1 MRRGWVGWIPAAIW
15 AAVLFFVSHQPSL
28 DVDLSGGLDKVAH
41 FGAYLVLGFLLAAG
55 RGVPVRI
62 GRTILYGSFY
72 GFLDEVHQSFVPGRS
87 SDIWDLAADSLGVT
101 VGVLLF
107 VGIRSY
113 FTKSGKDIA
122 APRAETTSI

>member
-15 AAVLFFVSHQPSL
+15 AAVLFFVSDQPTL

-41 FGAYLVLGFLLAAG
+41 FGAYLILGFLLAAG
-55 RGVPVRI
+55 RGAPVRI
-62 GRTILYGSFY
+62 GRTILYGSTY
-72 GFLDEVHQSFVPGRS
+72 GVLDELHQSFVPGRS
-87 SDIWDLAADSLGVT
+87 SEFGDLVADSLGVT

-107 VGIRSY
+107 VGIHRY
-113 FTKSGKDIA
+113 FMKSRKDIA

>member
-55 RGVPVRI
+55 RGEPVQVV
-62 GRTILYGSFY
+62 RTILYGTAY
-72 GFLDEVHQSFVPGRS
+72 GFLDELHQSLVPGRM
-87 SDIWDLAADSLGVT
+87 SDIRDLAADSLGVT

-107 VGIRSY
+107 LWIRTHLS
-113 FTKSGKDIA
+113 KSAGDMA
-122 APRAETTSI
+122 TSRAETTST